1 MTHNRSF
8 RYHAD
13 IKIRIRVRVRVRVRV
28 RIMVR
33 VRFRVRYCVV
43 SYYIYIFSIY
53 CVDRKS
59 KFVDTTLAHFL
70 TKTSFLQTY
79 KLVRTQTVHR

>member
-1 MTHNRSF
+1 MTYNRSF

-13 IKIRIRVRVRVRVRV
+13 ITIRVR
-28 RIMVR
+28 VR